1 MQRNA
6 ESEDTMDDI
15 TIELEPTGGDLQA
28 TVVGNLKAH
37 AGKDRNLDLIM
48 GIPVSVQVVLGTAT
62 MTVAN
67 LMKLSRGSVVV
78 LDHCVGEPVD
88 VFVNGHVVARGEV
101 VVVEEENSTLGVSL
115 TEIVG
120 PATAA
125 KPAK

>member
-1 MQRNA
+1 MPRNMDA
-6 ESEDTMDDI
+6 EDAVIDG
-15 TIELEPTGGDLQA
+15 TIELAPPGGELKP
-28 TVVGNLKAH
+28 TVVGNLKAQ

-115 TEIVG
+115 TEIVS
-120 PATAA
+120 PASAA
-125 KPAK
+125 KSAK